1 MAKECVDAIESL
13 SPPPTGNVEI
23 WDARLTLGPEMGLIG
38 GIEPVHFLNLA
49 LPELRAYVEELI
61 ERMGVHRYILANSD
75 SCPPGVTVEKF
86 RMVSGMV
93 R

>member
-1 MAKECVDAIESL
+1 MECVDAIESL

-23 WDARLTLGPEMGLIG
+23 WDAHQSLGLKMGLIG

-61 ERMGVHRYILANSD
+61 ERMGIHRFILANSD
-75 SCPPGVTVEKF
+75 SCPPGVTVDKF
-86 RMVSGMV
+86 RMVSEMV
-93 R
+93 RQ

>member
-1 MAKECVDAIESL
+1 
-13 SPPPTGNVEI
+13 
-23 WDARLTLGPEMGLIG
+23 MGLIG

-86 RMVSGMV
+86 RMVSEMV
-93 R
+93 RQRVTLTPGTRNRSTKGETVMNRL